1 MFYRIAIRREE
12 DHQGQS
18 PLWKWYSTALGSLN
32 AVLLFF
38 QFYHAL
44 PLDRLRVFSSSS
56 REELHEQLLS
66 ENNGLGSN
74 SVPAAQ
80 FLRQQFTP
88 VPKKT
93 AEVSVHQTGEQRGP
107 ATISK
112 ASNLSCKECSTGTH
126 TNVEKGINFLERRRV
141 ETECGA
147 GSDHDLPYS
156 FTLPGS
162 WPQIRACMGLLARVN
177 AGELLP

>member
-1 MFYRIAIRREE
+1 MYYRIAIRREGDNPSE
-12 DHQGQS
+12 S
-18 PLWKWYSTALGSLN
+18 PPWKWYSTVLGSLDS
-32 AVLLFF
+32 VLFF
-38 QFYHAL
+38 FHYYRVL
-44 PLDRLRVFSSSS
+44 PLERLRVFSSSS
-56 REELHEQLLS
+56 REELREQLLS
-66 ENNGLGSN
+66 ENNGLGSD
-74 SVPAAQ
+74 SVPAVQ

-93 AEVSVHQTGEQRGP
+93 AEVSARQTGELREP

-126 TNVEKGINFLERRRV
+126 THVEKDISFLERRR
-141 ETECGA
+141 EEMECGA
-147 GSDHDLPYS
+147 GSDHDLPYI

-162 WPQIRACMGLLARVN
+162 WPQIRAWMRLLAQVN